1 MKLTVF
7 TKSLAFFIENLK
19 LGGFVPVL
27 GQTFMTITF
36 FLFTISCAGMNQL
49 QYSKIYSRA
58 GWQLPEQVVETLKI
72 KRGQIIADLGAG
84 NGYFTKYLSR
94 EVGET
99 GKVYAIE
106 VEPDMVSKL
115 RTKFSDHQ
123 PSNVQIILGNA
134 TNPNL
139 PEKVDLIFS
148 CNTYHH
154 IENRSAYFSELK
166 KLLKSEGRIAI
177 IDHKDD
183 LTGILRV
190 LVTKDHWSSRE
201 TLIKEMKEAGL
212 EEIDRFDFLPT
223 QNFFLFQIRKQN

>member
-1 MKLTVF
+1 MRLTDF
-7 TKSLAFFIENLK
+7 TKILAFLTGNIK
-19 LGGFVPVL
+19 LQGVVLVL
-27 GQTFMTITF
+27 GQIFISITIS
-36 FLFTISCAGMNQL
+36 LLTISCAGMSQL

-58 GWQLPEQVVETLKI
+58 GWQLPEKVVETLKI
-72 KRGQIIADLGAG
+72 KHGQIVADIGAG

-106 VEPDMVSKL
+106 VEQDLFSKL
-115 RTKFSDHQ
+115 KTKFSDHT
-123 PSNVQIILGNA
+123 PSNIQIILGNA

-166 KLLKSEGRIAI
+166 KFLKSEGRIAI
-177 IDHKDD
+177 VDHKDD

-201 TLIKEMKEAGL
+201 ILIKEMKEAGF

-223 QNFFLFQIRKQN
+223 QNFFLFQIRK